1 MIKIEID
8 VNVKGLEVLEKIFG
22 VSHSCSCEGNKSEPV
37 QQPVQ
42 QPAQQTVQQPAQ
54 QSAQTPVQQP
64 VQTPTATVAYNFDQI
79 QNCAATLARSGKRD
93 GLMAVIKSLGVNALT
108 DVPQNR
114 YNELAAKLR
123 ELGGVL

>member
-8 VNVKGLEVLEKIFG
+8 VNVKGLDVLEKIFG
-22 VSHSCSCEGNKSEPV
+22 GAHSCSCGGNKSGSV

-42 QPAQQTVQQPAQ
+42 QPIQQ
-54 QSAQTPVQQP
+54 PVQQP
-64 VQTPTATVAYNFDQI
+64 GQQPVQQPIQTPTATIAYNFDQI

-93 GLMAVIKSLGVNALT
+93 ELMAAIKSLGVNALT
-108 DVPQNR
+108 DIPQDK
-114 YNELAAKLR
+114 YNDLAAKLR